1 MFSKRFEKAAF
12 KTAVKENVK
21 TLYRKTIDEATPQQL
36 FQAVSY
42 AVKDVI
48 IDDWIDYSIIQLQIF
63 LCVLLYIINVKIST
77 RRLLTLI
84 VRKIGGFFCRL
95 KIF

>member
-48 IDDWIDYSIIQLQIF
+48 IDDWRKK
-63 LCVLLYIINVKIST
+63 CVQNSNSG
-77 RRLLTLI
+77 RR
-84 VRKIGGFFCRL
+84 
-95 KIF
+95 